1 MVIFLLL
8 FTLIQ
13 VEEFPFPVVNSQYP
27 FPTYIRF
34 LLHRTESY
42 ELKGDMNKSATLCD
56 VI

>member
-13 VEEFPFPVVNSQYP
+13 VEEFPFPVVDSQHP